1 MDRLEGYTMFYGRE
15 AERKK
20 LNTMFHSDGQKISL
34 IYGRRRI
41 GKSELIKQ
49 VLKGTDLKSIYYECK
64 QTTEQNN
71 VDSLS
76 ELIGEAFNFPKPA
89 FENIENLLRFLFKS
103 SEQKPLILVLDEY
116 SYLRE
121 NVKGLDSILQSV
133 IDSYKDTSKIKLI
146 ICGSYVDTMKA
157 LLAKQNPL
165 YGRIDLTINLKPMDY
180 YDSALFYSD
189 FSDEDKVRLFSVFGG
204 IPYYN
209 RLIDAQKSVRENI
222 IDLIASPGA
231 RLENEVSMYLNSEIS
246 KITNANEVFEALA
259 KGFSR
264 YKDLLNQSNVS
275 SGPAL
280 VDILDK
286 LIRMD
291 VVAKEAPINDENNR
305 KKSGY
310 FISDNLSLF
319 YYKYIFRN
327 ISRMNLMDSDIF
339 YDKYIAADFETK
351 YVPKIFENICRQ
363 YLIRKNRKGLM
374 DEIFEKI
381 GKYYY
386 DDPIEKKNGEF
397 DIVTLDDNGYIFYES
412 KFRKDPITES
422 MIQNEIRQVQ
432 QTGLKCYKY
441 GFFSKT
447 GFLCEQKEDRILIDL
462 NELYQ

>member
-1 MDRLEGYTMFYGRE
+1 MYMFYGRE
-15 AERKK
+15 TERKK
-20 LNTMFHSDGQKISL
+20 LYTMFHSNGQMISL
-34 IYGRRRI
+34 IYARRRI

-49 VLKGTDLKSIYYECK
+49 ALKETDIKSIYYECK

-71 VDSLS
+71 VDSLA
-76 ELIGEAFNFPKPA
+76 ELIGEAFNFPTPA
-89 FENIENLLRFLFKS
+89 FKNMENLLQFLFKR
-103 SEQKPLILVLDEY
+103 SEQEPLILVLDEY
-116 SYLRE
+116 PYLRE
-121 NVKGLDSILQSV
+121 NSRGLDSVLQSV
-133 IDSYKDTSKIKLI
+133 IDNYKDTSNIKFI
-146 ICGSYVDTMKA
+146 VCGSYVDTMKA
-157 LLAKQNPL
+157 LLTKQNPL
-165 YGRIDLTINLKPMDY
+165 YGRVDLIINLKPMDY
-180 YDSALFYSD
+180 YDSALFYPA
-189 FSDEDKVRLFSVFGG
+189 FSDEDKVRLSSVFGG

-209 RLIDAQKSVRENI
+209 RLIDAKKSVRENI

-259 KGFSR
+259 KGFSK
-264 YKDLLNQSNVS
+264 YKDLLDQSNVS

-327 ISRMNLMDSDIF
+327 ISRMNIMDPDVF
-339 YDKYIAADFETK
+339 YDKYISNDFETK
-351 YVPKIFENICRQ
+351 YVPKIFESICKQ
-363 YLIRKNRKGLM
+363 YLIRRNRKGLM

-397 DIVTLDDNGYIFYES
+397 DIVTLDDNGYIFYEAN
-412 KFRKDPITES
+412 FRKDPVTEN
-422 MIQNEIRQVQ
+422 MVQTEIRQVK
-432 QTGLKCYKY
+432 QTGLNCYKY
-441 GFFSKT
+441 GFFSKS
-447 GFLCEQKEDRILIDL
+447 GFLCSQEENRILIEL
-462 NELYQ
+462 CELYK

>member
-1 MDRLEGYTMFYGRE
+1 MFYGRKT
-15 AERKK
+15 ERKK
-20 LNTMFHSDGQKISL
+20 LSAMFGSDGQMISL

-49 VLKGTDLKSIYYECK
+49 ALKETRLQSIYYECK

-71 VDSLS
+71 TDSLA
-76 ELIGEAFNFPKPA
+76 ELIGEAFDFPTPSFK
-89 FENIENLLRFLFKS
+89 NIEDLLQFLFKKS
-103 SEQKPLILVLDEY
+103 KQEPLILVLDEY
-116 SYLRE
+116 PYLRE
-121 NVKGLDSILQSV
+121 NSKGLDSVLQSV
-133 IDSYKDTSKIKLI
+133 IDRYKDTSNIKLI

-157 LLAKQNPL
+157 LLEKQNPL
-165 YGRIDLTINLKPMDY
+165 YGRVDLTINLKPMDY
-180 YDSALFYSD
+180 YDSALFYPD
-189 FSDEDKVRLFSVFGG
+189 FSCEDKVRLFSVFGG

-209 RLIDAQKSVRENI
+209 RLIRAGKSVRENI
-222 IDLIASPGA
+222 TDLIASPGA

-264 YKDLLNQSNVS
+264 YKDLLDQSNVS

-291 VVAKEAPINDENNR
+291 IVAKESPINDENNR

-327 ISRMNLMDSDIF
+327 TSRMNIMDPDIF
-339 YDKYIAADFETK
+339 YDKYIAEDFETK
-351 YVPKIFENICRQ
+351 YVPKIFENICKQ
-363 YLIRKNRKGLM
+363 YLIRQNRAGMM

-386 DDPIEKKNGEF
+386 DDPVEKKNGEF
-397 DIVTLDDNGYIFYES
+397 DIVTLDDNGYIFYEA
-412 KFRKDPITES
+412 KFRKDPVTES
-422 MIQNEIRQVQ
+422 MMQTEIHQVK
-432 QTGLKCYKY
+432 QTGLNCYKY
-441 GFFSKT
+441 GFFSRS
-447 GFLCEQKEDRILIDL
+447 GFLCNREENRILIDL
-462 NELYQ
+462 KELYQ

>member
-1 MDRLEGYTMFYGRE
+1 MVV
-15 AERKK
+15 KQIK
-20 LNTMFHSDGQKISL
+20 LSSQAKDKL
-34 IYGRRRI
+34 AR
-41 GKSELIKQ
+41 
-49 VLKGTDLKSIYYECK
+49 LKGTDLKSIYYECK

-319 YYKYIFRN
+319 YYKYIFMN
-327 ISRMNLMDSDIF
+327 VSRMNIMDPDVF
-339 YDKYIAADFETK
+339 YDEDGRMWMVYGSWSGGIFMIEIDEDTGYPIYPEADEENHVDSYYGKKLLGGYHNSIEGPHIMYDETS
-351 YVPKIFENICRQ
+351 
-363 YLIRKNRKGLM
+363 G
-374 DEIFEKI
+374 
-381 GKYYY
+381 YYY
-386 DDPIEKKNGEF
+386 GNAGKRRLSDASLP
-397 DIVTLDDNGYIFYES
+397 L
-412 KFRKDPITES
+412 
-422 MIQNEIRQVQ
+422 
-432 QTGLKCYKY
+432 
-441 GFFSKT
+441 
-447 GFLCEQKEDRILIDL
+447 
-462 NELYQ
+462 